1 MSIPGKPMWPAYR
14 APVNPASGLF
24 AVPAAIFVGTPDAA
38 LGVDPAAAEAPV
50 DAGFCAALL
59 CALFTMCIVFPV
71 LILYVLKGSSFFMT
85 RPE

>member
-38 LGVDPAAAEAPV
+38 LV